1 MRGLAGERDRPR
13 VRAVAGVQG
22 EEEEDLMKCERF
34 ELERWLPAVATAEVN
49 LAGAL
54 SVPLHYRDLIS
65 GFELDKE
72 IGYRSTRGSLK
83 LREEIAGLYTGR
95 RIEPDEILVT
105 TGTAEAN
112 FVLLTSLLEPGDE
125 FVLVVPTYLQSVGIA
140 RAIGSRVKL
149 VALHEKE
156 GWRLHL
162 DELEA
167 AISEKTKAIM
177 VTNPNNPMGSCFD
190 PPTLQAICRLASR
203 VGAYVIADEALRGL
217 EAEGGMA
224 PSPAELYE
232 RGISTGSLSKIGLS
246 GIRLGWVIGPRP
258 IIEQCWVHKDYTTLA
273 HSGLSEGLAEL
284 ALEPT
289 AIQRFRARARTFIR
303 EHSAILM
310 EWVQRHA
317 GALSC
322 VQPRAGGSAFP
333 ALHLSLDAITFCTRA
348 LQEVSVALSPGD
360 YFGAPMHF
368 RIRYGVHREVL
379 IDGLTRL
386 DRFLARL

>member
-1 MRGLAGERDRPR
+1 
-13 VRAVAGVQG
+13 
-22 EEEEDLMKCERF
+22 MKFEPF

-54 SVPLHYRDLIS
+54 SVPLQYRDLID
-65 GFELDKE
+65 GLDLDRD

-95 RIEPDEILVT
+95 RIEPDEILIT

-112 FVLLTSLLEPGDE
+112 LVLLTSLLEPGDE
-125 FVLVVPTYLQSVGIA
+125 FVLAVPTYLQSVGIV
-140 RAIGSRVKL
+140 RAIGSTVKM

-156 GWRLHL
+156 GWKLHL

-167 AISEKTKAIM
+167 AISSKTKAIM
-177 VTNPNNPMGSCFD
+177 ITNPNNPMGSWFD
-190 PPTLQAICRLASR
+190 PPTLQAICSLAGR

-217 EAEGGMA
+217 EADGGMA

-246 GIRLGWVIGPRP
+246 GIRLGWVVGPRP
-258 IIEQCWVHKDYTTLA
+258 IVEQCWVHKDYTTLA
-273 HSGLSEGLAEL
+273 HSGLSEALAEL

-289 AIQRFRARARTFIR
+289 AIQRFRARARNFVR

-310 EWVQRHA
+310 EWVRRHA

-322 VQPRAGGSAFP
+322 VRPLAGGSAFP
-333 ALHLSLDAITFCTRA
+333 ELHLSLDAVTFCRRA
-348 LQEVSVALSPGD
+348 LEQISVALSPGD

-368 RIRYGVHREVL
+368 RIRYGVRREVL
-379 IDGLTRL
+379 LEGLNRL
-386 DRFLARL
+386 DKFLARL